1 MEQQN
6 PYNPYQQP
14 QIQTTTAAQPQKP
27 NQTLSIVSLVL
38 GILSATIGC
47 CCWLHVPLSIAAIIT
62 GIIGMQKVKA
72 GTGGGNGMALA
83 GVIVGGIVLVV
94 YTLLAFAGLAF
105 NFAELQG
112 GGF

>member
-1 MEQQN
+1 
-6 PYNPYQQP
+6 
-14 QIQTTTAAQPQKP
+14 
-27 NQTLSIVSLVL
+27 
-38 GILSATIGC
+38 
-47 CCWLHVPLSIAAIIT
+47 
-62 GIIGMQKVKA
+62 MQKVKA

-105 NFAELQG
+105 NFAQLQE